1 MLYFFDVPSIVEG
14 QVIQLKTNN
23 VVTDLLTDS
32 RKIIINP
39 GSVFFA
45 SKGKRNDGHSF
56 IKELY
61 CSGIRHF
68 IIEDKKDGLSG
79 EIPLA
84 NIILVN
90 NSLMALQKIAA
101 YHRRKFNIPV
111 IAISGSNG
119 KTIVKEWLGQLLSNN
134 YKIVKSPKSFNS
146 QLGVPLSVWQMT
158 KDHEIGIFEA
168 GISKYDEM
176 EKLEKVIQP
185 EIGIFT
191 NIGTAHDQNFSNTID
206 KIKEKIKLYKNC
218 KYIIYCQDHEPIDQ
232 ILRISIENHDRL
244 IPWSQYANTRLV
256 LKKVSK
262 SKDRGASLEII
273 HSGNSFFLNIPFGD
287 EASLENCMHCI
298 SCLLLLKMNMADIQ
312 KGLNALSGVSMR
324 LELKQGINDCYLVD
338 DSYNNDLA
346 GLEIALDFLLQQ
358 KQKVKRTLI
367 LSDILQSALPNE
379 ILYKKI
385 ASLVL
390 QKGIDRFIGI
400 GKAICSNSSE
410 FNLPSLFFENTQDFV
425 NSYQKNDFNNELIL
439 IKGARPFCFE
449 HIVRELEY
457 KHHGTIL
464 EIDLNALTHNL
475 NFYKSRLNPQTK
487 IMVMVKAFAYGSGSF
502 EVANLLQYHRVDYL
516 AVAYTDEG
524 ISLRENGI
532 QIPIMVM
539 NPSPNTFEKIIDY
552 NLEPEIYSLKLL
564 KSFYNFLNVNNK
576 KCKIHIKLDTGMH
589 RLGFEE
595 VELQEAFPILQNAKN
610 IEITSVF
617 SHLAGADEDLHHDFS
632 KSQIEHFLKLT
643 SMIEET
649 LHIKPCKHILNSAGI
664 IRFPENQFDMVR
676 LGIGLYG
683 IEVNNKFQNELM
695 PVSTLKTTISQI
707 KLVKEKETIGY
718 SRKGLAEKDTKI
730 ATIAIGYADGFSRGF
745 SNGNGSVLVKNQLA
759 PVIGNVCMDMTM
771 IDVTGIEAEEGDEVI
786 IFGKELPI
794 YMQSK
799 KLNNFPY
806 ELLTNVSERVKR
818 VFFTE

>member
-101 YHRRKFNIPV
+101 FHRRKFNIPV

-244 IPWSQYANTRLV
+244 IPWSQYANTRLI

-367 LSDILQSALPNE
+367 
-379 ILYKKI
+379 
-385 ASLVL
+385 
-390 QKGIDRFIGI
+390 
-400 GKAICSNSSE
+400 
-410 FNLPSLFFENTQDFV
+410 
-425 NSYQKNDFNNELIL
+425 
-439 IKGARPFCFE
+439 
-449 HIVRELEY
+449 
-457 KHHGTIL
+457 
-464 EIDLNALTHNL
+464 
-475 NFYKSRLNPQTK
+475 
-487 IMVMVKAFAYGSGSF
+487 
-502 EVANLLQYHRVDYL
+502 
-516 AVAYTDEG
+516 
-524 ISLRENGI
+524 
-532 QIPIMVM
+532 
-539 NPSPNTFEKIIDY
+539 
-552 NLEPEIYSLKLL
+552 
-564 KSFYNFLNVNNK
+564 
-576 KCKIHIKLDTGMH
+576 
-589 RLGFEE
+589 
-595 VELQEAFPILQNAKN
+595 
-610 IEITSVF
+610 
-617 SHLAGADEDLHHDFS
+617 
-632 KSQIEHFLKLT
+632 
-643 SMIEET
+643 
-649 LHIKPCKHILNSAGI
+649 
-664 IRFPENQFDMVR
+664 
-676 LGIGLYG
+676 
-683 IEVNNKFQNELM
+683 
-695 PVSTLKTTISQI
+695 
-707 KLVKEKETIGY
+707 
-718 SRKGLAEKDTKI
+718 
-730 ATIAIGYADGFSRGF
+730 
-745 SNGNGSVLVKNQLA
+745 
-759 PVIGNVCMDMTM
+759 
-771 IDVTGIEAEEGDEVI
+771 
-786 IFGKELPI
+786 
-794 YMQSK
+794 
-799 KLNNFPY
+799 
-806 ELLTNVSERVKR
+806 
-818 VFFTE
+818 